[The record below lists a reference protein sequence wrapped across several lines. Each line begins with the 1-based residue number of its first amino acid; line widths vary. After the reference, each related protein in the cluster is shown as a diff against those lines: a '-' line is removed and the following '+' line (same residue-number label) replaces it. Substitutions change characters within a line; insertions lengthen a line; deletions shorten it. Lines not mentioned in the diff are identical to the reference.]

1 MKIVNFFKYRLSINS
16 KFLYLLAFIILL
28 LIIFLLFDRS
38 FLFIRNI
45 DDLFL
50 SIKIL
55 SKENFLVSIPI
66 FISIYI
72 LATSLSLPIATF
84 LSLSSGALFGWI
96 GIPIVVFSATLGA
109 SIIFYLVQT
118 SFGSF
123 YINKVEKKFS
133 YLEKEFKQDSFY
145 FLLSLRL
152 LPIAPFFL
160 INILAGLFNIN
171 IKKYILATIIGILP
185 ASSVFVWIG
194 KSASDIFTYSEL
206 PNLEQIFLKFI
217 PPLFLMALISLLPI
231 IFKRIKFFKSR
242 Q

>member
-1 MKIVNFFKYRLSINS
+1 MKILNFFKYKLSINS
-16 KFLYLLAFIILL
+16 KLLYLLAFIILL
-28 LIIFLLFDRS
+28 LILFLLFDRS

-55 SKENFLVSIPI
+55 SKENFLLSISI

-72 LATSLSLPIATF
+72 LVTSLSLPIATF
-84 LSLSSGALFGWI
+84 LTLLSGAIFGWI
-96 GIPIVVFSATLGA
+96 GIPIVVFSATIGA

-123 YINKVEKKFS
+123 YINRVEKKFS

-171 IKKYILATIIGILP
+171 IKKYILATILGILP

-194 KSASDIFTYSEL
+194 KSAGEVFAYSEI
-206 PNLEQIFLKFI
+206 PNLEQIFFKFI
-217 PPLFLMALISLLPI
+217 PPLCIMALISLLPVAY
-231 IFKRIKFFKSR
+231 KRIKFLKFRK
-242 Q
+242 

>member
-1 MKIVNFFKYRLSINS
+1 MKILNFFRYNPIINF
-16 KFLYLLAFIILL
+16 KFLYFLAFIIL
-28 LIIFLLFDRS
+28 IILFFLLFDGS
-38 FLFIRNI
+38 LLFLKNI

-55 SKENFLVSIPI
+55 SNENFFFSISLFI
-66 FISIYI
+66 FIYI

-84 LSLSSGALFGWI
+84 LSLLSGALFGWI
-96 GIPIVVFSATLGA
+96 GIPIVVFSATMGA

-123 YINKVEKKFS
+123 YINRVEKKFS

-171 IKKYILATIIGILP
+171 LKKYILATIIGILP

-194 KSASDIFTYSEL
+194 KSASEIFTYSEL
-206 PNLEQIFLKFI
+206 PNLDQIFLKFI
-217 PPLFLMALISLLPI
+217 PPLFLMALISLLPV
-231 IFKRIKFFKSR
+231 IFKRIKFFKSEK
-242 Q
+242 